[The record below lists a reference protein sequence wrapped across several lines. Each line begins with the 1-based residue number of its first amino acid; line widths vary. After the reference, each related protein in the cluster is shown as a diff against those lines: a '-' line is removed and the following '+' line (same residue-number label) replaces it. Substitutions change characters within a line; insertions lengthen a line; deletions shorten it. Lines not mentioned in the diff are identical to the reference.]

1 MTGGHGETPTAK
13 SDLIS
18 ALAPRPLI
26 AILRSADASRFAKA
40 SEVLYEAGFRCV
52 ELTLTTAGVFDA
64 LDIVRRDLPDDLIL
78 GIGTVRTLDQVHQA
92 VDSGADFLVSQ
103 VYRAHLVEAAR
114 ERGLP
119 FVPGALTPTEILN
132 VWEAGVPAVK
142 VSPIGPVGGL
152 DYFDQVRGPLPE
164 VPLVPTGGVSIE
176 EVGAYLQRGA
186 AAVGLS
192 GPLTGDVLEPR
203 GDWSKFAQRAA
214 RAVSALDA

>member
-1 MTGGHGETPTAK
+1 VTARQGEAPTAK
-13 SDLIS
+13 PNLIS
-18 ALAPRPLI
+18 ALSPRPLI

-40 SEVLYEAGFRCV
+40 SEILYKAGFRCV
-52 ELTLTTAGVFDA
+52 EFTLTTAGTFDA
-64 LDIVRRDLPDDLIL
+64 LEVVRRSLPDDLIL
-78 GIGTVRTLDQVHQA
+78 GIGTVRSLDQVHEA

-103 VYRAHLVEAAR
+103 VYRAHLVDAAR

-132 VWEAGVPAVK
+132 VWDAGVPAVK

-164 VPLVPTGGVSIE
+164 VPLVPTGGVGIE

-192 GPLTGDVLEPR
+192 GPLTGDALEPG
-203 GDWSKFAQRAA
+203 GDWSKFAQRAT
-214 RAVSALDA
+214 RAISALDI